1 MRKLLKALDVGY
13 LDWVEPTGMYPYV
26 HTTMFFNEDLL
37 FILSEDNSWTVPFI
51 AVSSF
56 IINGITVQVFNF
68 T

>member
-13 LDWVEPTGMYPYV
+13 LDWVEPTGMYPHVY
-26 HTTMFFNEDLL
+26 TTMFDEDLL
-37 FILSEDNSWTVPFI
+37 SILSEDNNWTVPFV

-56 IINGITVQVFNF
+56 IIDRVAVKVFNF